1 MIWLLAGGPAI
12 DVEHEKATSPRD
24 FQRPIPAR
32 AKGILRAVQRGD
44 VIRLDDTV
52 TGFDLGKQGRPYCVV
67 AVYGDPPAV
76 VYVVPRSTQPQ
87 SQGVATPS
95 GVLPGLNDAGR
106 FLWRPYAVAVTD
118 VTDAPQLGLVPEPY
132 RTRVLEQVNLAEFDV
147 S

>member
-1 MIWLLAGGPAI
+1 MQ
-12 DVEHEKATSPRD
+12 H
-24 FQRPIPAR
+24 
-32 AKGILRAVQRGD
+32 GD

-52 TGFDLGKQGRPYCVV
+52 TGFDLGKPGRPYCVV
-67 AVYGDPPAV
+67 AFDGDPPAV

-106 FLWRPYAVAVTD
+106 FLWRPYAVAVA
-118 VTDAPQLGLVPEPY
+118 DAEGAPRLGLLPEPY
-132 RTRVLEQVNLAEFDV
+132 RARVLEQANLAEFDI

>member
-1 MIWLLAGGPAI
+1 
-12 DVEHEKATSPRD
+12 
-24 FQRPIPAR
+24 
-32 AKGILRAVQRGD
+32 VQRGD

-67 AVYGDPPAV
+67 ALDGDPPAV
-76 VYVVPRSTQPQ
+76 VFVVPRSSRPQ

-95 GVLPGLNDAGR
+95 GVLRGLNDAGR
-106 FLWRPYAVAVTD
+106 FLWRPYAVAVAD
-118 VTDAPQLGLVPEPY
+118 VEAAPRLGLLPEPY